1 MKTRFGILVQGELQR
16 LHKYNFTSI
25 SVFVAFIWGVV
36 LYFLD
41 SDMLSTFLPL
51 ILMLDATMMAVMYVG
66 AVMYFEKNE
75 STISTL
81 LVTPITNSE
90 LILSKVV
97 SYTLHNLLSA
107 VLLIIVFVL
116 IRYVQMNYILI
127 LVGIVL
133 TTGFFTTAGVVLSY
147 FQKDFTTMLVQIM
160 MLAFALF
167 IPQILVEFN
176 VLKGDFWEIIMY
188 INPIQVASNLIG
200 YAFDGNMIDN
210 FDYFY
215 SLGYIIL
222 GGVLLYRFLA
232 LPKFQEYAVK
242 QSGV

>member
-1 MKTRFGILVQGELQR
+1 
-16 LHKYNFTSI
+16 
-25 SVFVAFIWGVV
+25 
-36 LYFLD
+36 
-41 SDMLSTFLPL
+41 
-51 ILMLDATMMAVMYVG
+51 MLDATMMAVMYVG

-107 VLLIIVFVL
+107 VLLIVVFVI
-116 IRYVQMNYILI
+116 IRDVQMNYILI
-127 LVGIVL
+127 LIGIVL

-167 IPQILVEFN
+167 IPQLLVEFN

-200 YAFDGNMIDN
+200 YAFDGNIISN

-215 SLGYIIL
+215 SLGFIII